1 MQSAR
6 CDFTMCG
13 SYVWHCEICFWQY
26 SNLLPCVVGYLCA
39 CHYHSYMLKKLKSLL
54 SVFGAS
60 GYRYSF
66 TLFSF
71 DKVNGVEDAF
81 PDEGAVF
88 LFARRAFDLLR
99 MRFTY
104 ELIYC
109 GATKDLSA
117 LSVGKLSK
125 HVPALVGAD
134 CIGVIYKS
142 DSRER
147 SRVVADIVRRNFT

>member
-1 MQSAR
+1 
-6 CDFTMCG
+6 
-13 SYVWHCEICFWQY
+13 
-26 SNLLPCVVGYLCA
+26 
-39 CHYHSYMLKKLKSLL
+39 MLKKLKSLL

-66 TLFSF
+66 ALFSF

-117 LSVGKLSK
+117 LSVSKLSN
-125 HVPALVGAD
+125 HEPALVGAN
-134 CIGVIYKS
+134 CIGVIYES

-147 SRVVADIVRRNFT
+147 NRVVADIVRRNFT

>member
-1 MQSAR
+1 
-6 CDFTMCG
+6 
-13 SYVWHCEICFWQY
+13 
-26 SNLLPCVVGYLCA
+26 
-39 CHYHSYMLKKLKSLL
+39 MLKKLKSLL

-104 ELIYC
+104 EPIYC
-109 GATKDLSA
+109 GATKNLSA

-125 HVPALVGAD
+125 HVPALVEAN
-134 CIGVIYKS
+134 CIGVIYEG

-147 SRVVADIVRRNFT
+147 SRVVADIVGRNFT